1 MAASPRLPDDREDVQ
16 AGDRVLLVV
25 EDDARF
31 AKVVYDYAHKKGFKC
46 LLAADGESGLDL
58 LKTTQAD
65 AIVLDLNLPGMSG
78 WEVLDVLKHTPDT
91 RHIPVHIM
99 SVADEDLDAYKRGAM
114 GFLTKP
120 TRQKDLEGAF
130 QRIEEFISRKIKT
143 LLLVEDD
150 AALRK
155 SVRKLLGGSDV
166 AITEAGLGGAALEQL
181 AAQHFDC
188 MILDLNLPDMSGF
201 ELLNRLDADEGLPK
215 CPVIVYTGKAL
226 SEEEN
231 RELLK
236 YADSVIVKGVKSP
249 ERLLDETA
257 LFLHR
262 VIANMPEEK
271 QRTIKRMM
279 GGEAALAGKEVM
291 IVDDDARNAFALS
304 KLLADRGIKVHIAVN
319 GQKALEMLDKTAVD
333 LVLMDI
339 MLPGMDGYEIT
350 RRIRAQERFRHL
362 PILAL
367 TAKAMKGDREKC
379 IAAGASDYLAKPVDA
394 ERLFSMLR
402 VWLSRD

>member
-1 MAASPRLPDDREDVQ
+1 VDLSRSGLDPARAIAIGVTDTGIGMTPEQQQIVFEAFQQADGSTSRQYGGTGLGLAISRELAIKLGGQIDLVSEVGKGSTFTLYLPIQREAAQEPERPAAEAPGGGGRAGRKKTGPLPSSPPEEAPRLPVAASPRLPDDREDVQ

-130 QRIEEFISRKIKT
+130 QKIEEFITRKIRT

-155 SVRKLLGGSDV
+155 SVRKLLEGSDV
-166 AITEAGLGGAALEQL
+166 AITEAGLGRAALEQL

-188 MILDLNLPDMSGF
+188 MILDLSLPDMSGF
-201 ELLNRLDADEGLPK
+201 ELLNRLDADDGLPK

-236 YADSVIVKGVKSP
+236 YADSVIVKGSS
-249 ERLLDETA
+249 R
-257 LFLHR
+257 R
-262 VIANMPEEK
+262 S
-271 QRTIKRMM
+271 
-279 GGEAALAGKEVM
+279 GCW
-291 IVDDDARNAFALS
+291 
-304 KLLADRGIKVHIAVN
+304 
-319 GQKALEMLDKTAVD
+319 
-333 LVLMDI
+333 
-339 MLPGMDGYEIT
+339 T
-350 RRIRAQERFRHL
+350 RRPCSCTGSSPTCRRRSSGPSSA
-362 PILAL
+362 
-367 TAKAMKGDREKC
+367 
-379 IAAGASDYLAKPVDA
+379 
-394 ERLFSMLR
+394 
-402 VWLSRD
+402 